1 MQLRKGFELRQV
13 CGENV
18 LMAEGLEAIDFSKLV
33 NLNETA
39 TFLWKEAEA
48 QGEFS
53 IESLSSAL
61 CNEYDVDEA
70 SATADVKAMLES
82 WKEIGLLS

>member
-18 LMAEGLEAIDFSKLV
+18 LLAEGLEAIDFSKLV

-39 TFLWKEAEA
+39 TFLWKEAGA

-53 IESLSSAL
+53 IESLASAL

-82 WKEIGLLS
+82 WKEMGLLS